1 MHLPFIMAFVLASS
15 TLSKLVLA
23 HDCADT
29 DLATL
34 IDTYAIKSPETMGT
48 AVRWFYCAGLG
59 IALACM
65 GIISLTHRYKTFEG
79 RRLDRRYR
87 LILRFAVAV
96 VLICLPLAGNALN
109 SLELIATTTCLI
121 VLVLAFDL
129 VGETSIGERFWW
141 CRRQGRPC
149 MYMARCHISKKDL
162 EASVKSGE
170 VIKVEEIAK
179 KQGGNTGIYDM
190 S

>member
-1 MHLPFIMAFVLASS
+1 MAFVLASS

-87 LILRFAVAV
+87 IILRFAVAI

-109 SLELIATTTCLI
+109 SLQLIATTTCLV

-129 VGETSIGERFWW
+129 VGETSIEERFWR

-149 MYMARCHISKKDL
+149 TYMARCHISKKDL

-179 KQGGNTGIYDM
+179 KQGGNTGMYDM